1 MGDQGQHREALAEAG
16 RGQRCQGM
24 GVSGQGRIQVNCKGE
39 GPRRG
44 CGTQLE
50 AHFPPGRQHVD
61 SGGGASGLGIGPEA
75 AGLGAR
81 DRGRYTAASGGLA

>member
-1 MGDQGQHREALAEAG
+1 
-16 RGQRCQGM
+16 M
-24 GVSGQGRIQVNCKGE
+24 GVSGQVRVRVNCKGE

-50 AHFPPGRQHVD
+50 VLSTWQAACRQRR
-61 SGGGASGLGIGPEA
+61 GASGLGIGPEA